1 MKEEYYSLAQVA
13 QICNRDK
20 STISRKLNK
29 SNLENMKNL
38 ISPQIVKRNG
48 YNNKEQLFFNEYA
61 VKYIISLCYKNLD
74 YYQIEDINLNDL
86 QKYYLD
92 KNKKSRGVSNI
103 DYLNHLIIN
112 DSNKLDILDALMNVK
127 NELNDLKMKN
137 ALLISKIEMYE
148 EENDKIDAFASSTI
162 SEKDKEIEFLKEQVL
177 KSLNELKKDDLSK
190 K

>member
-20 STISRKLNK
+20 STVSRKLSKN
-29 SNLENMKNL
+29 NLEDMKNL
-38 ISPQIVKRNG
+38 INPQIVKRNG

-92 KNKKSRGVSNI
+92 KN
-103 DYLNHLIIN
+103 
-112 DSNKLDILDALMNVK
+112 
-127 NELNDLKMKN
+127 
-137 ALLISKIEMYE
+137 
-148 EENDKIDAFASSTI
+148 
-162 SEKDKEIEFLKEQVL
+162 
-177 KSLNELKKDDLSK
+177 
-190 K
+190 